1 MNAENYEKW
10 CIVLLELRRICESC
24 PARRSAAGTF
34 ERADLSPA
42 PDVTKRYYTP
52 PVGTC
57 VKSEV
62 NARKFCSASPEHV
75 RQHHRIRR
83 RAREAG
89 AGAHKN
95 YVSSYGRASQ
105 RW

>member
-1 MNAENYEKW
+1 MKNDASFSSS
-10 CIVLLELRRICESC
+10 CDAFARAVLL
-24 PARRSAAGTF
+24 AAGTF

-52 PVGTC
+52 RRERVGTR

-62 NARKFCSASPEHV
+62 NARKFCSAGPEHV

-83 RAREAG
+83 RAR
-89 AGAHKN
+89 
-95 YVSSYGRASQ
+95 SWRGRA
-105 RW
+105 